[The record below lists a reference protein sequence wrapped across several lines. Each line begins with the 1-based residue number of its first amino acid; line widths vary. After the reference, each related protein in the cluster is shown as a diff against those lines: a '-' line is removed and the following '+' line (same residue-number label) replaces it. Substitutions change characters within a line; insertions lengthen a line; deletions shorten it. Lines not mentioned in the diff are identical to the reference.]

1 MGIELADLVVLVF
14 AVLLLAAAWS
24 DLTRFI
30 IPNSLVIALL
40 VLYPGHAVA
49 SGLALADIAM
59 ALAIAGVVFAAGFVM
74 FAAGWLGGGD
84 VKLLA
89 ATLIWAGPLWAVP
102 ALFIMA
108 GVGGALA
115 MIYSLPLGGLLPAP
129 PVALFKAGLRPARA
143 RQCMPYGLAIAAAGL
158 FVATRLLGL

>member
-1 MGIELADLVVLVF
+1 MGIELADLVVLIF
-14 AVLLLAAAWS
+14 AALLLAAAWS

-30 IPNSLVIALL
+30 IPNSIVIGLL
-40 VLYPGHAVA
+40 VLYPGHAIA
-49 SGLALADIAM
+49 SDLALADIAM
-59 ALAIAGVVFAAGFVM
+59 GLAIAGIVFAAGFAM

-89 ATLIWAGPLWAVP
+89 ATLIWAGPHWAVP

-115 MIYSLPLGGLLPAP
+115 MIYSLPVSGLLPSP
-129 PVALFKAGLRPARA
+129 PVALFRDGLRPARA
-143 RQCMPYGLAIAAAGL
+143 RACMPYGLAIAAAGL
-158 FVATRLLGL
+158 FVATRLVGL